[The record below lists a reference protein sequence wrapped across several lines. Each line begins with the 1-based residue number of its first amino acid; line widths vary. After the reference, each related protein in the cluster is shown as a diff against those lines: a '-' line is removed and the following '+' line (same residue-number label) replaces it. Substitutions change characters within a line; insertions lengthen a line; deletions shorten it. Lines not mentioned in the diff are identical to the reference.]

1 MQSEILKGILIPF
14 FGTALGA
21 ASVFFINSKIKAS
34 LTKFLSGF
42 AAGVMVAASV
52 WSLLI
57 PALEGSHTLGVLA
70 FLPVAAGF
78 LCGVIALILTDRYI
92 PLHKFCS
99 QTGSRSN
106 RSAMLIL
113 AVTAHNL
120 PEGIAVGA
128 VYSGLITGNSDISLA
143 GALALSIG
151 IGLQNFP
158 EGAIIS
164 MPLCSSGMKKG
175 KAFLIGV
182 LSGIVEPLGA
192 VLALIAAG
200 YLSIL
205 PFLLSFAAGA
215 MVYVVV
221 QELIPEIS
229 EDGPSVKGIISFT
242 SGFLLMMILDVTL
255 G

>member
-1 MQSEILKGILIPF
+1 MNGKSKD
-14 FGTALGA
+14 
-21 ASVFFINSKIKAS
+21 SV
-34 LTKFLSGF
+34 TRFLSGF

-57 PALEGSHTLGVLA
+57 PALEGSVGLGVFA
-70 FLPVAAGF
+70 FLPVAVGF
-78 LCGVIALILTDRYI
+78 LSGVISLILTDRYI
-92 PLHKFCS
+92 PLHKLFS
-99 QTGSRSN
+99 QAGGHSGRT
-106 RSAMLIL
+106 AMLVL

-128 VYSGLITGNSDISLA
+128 VYSGLAGGQGNISLA

-151 IGLQNFP
+151 IGIQNFP

-164 MPLCSSGMKKG
+164 MPLHSSGVKKG
-175 KAFLIGV
+175 KAFIIGA
-182 LSGIVEPLGA
+182 LSGAVEPLGA
-192 VLALIAAG
+192 LLAFAAAR
-200 YLSIL
+200 YMSAL

-221 QELIPEIS
+221 QELIPEIN
-229 EDGPSVKGIISFT
+229 EHGPSTRGIISFT
-242 SGFLLMMILDVTL
+242 LGFLLMMILDVTL